1 MADILM
7 RACEKNYPQT
17 QYRYRIENQ
26 AEKAYESGLNRDF
39 RAYNH
44 DMKRKIIFWKNN
56 NVDYQKIEQYF
67 KSKAKKFAN
76 IQIDDKKLGGMP
88 TVKKT
93 RIPVSLIVACLKDEM
108 TFQEICEE
116 YKIAP
121 EDVEKVMEAIGNF
134 LKSKGDSIKNTY
146 YAVKKKGDSY
156 EIIRRFPKL

>member
-1 MADILM
+1 GSVSCVSETD
-7 RACEKNYPQT
+7 
-17 QYRYRIENQ
+17 
-26 AEKAYESGLNRDF
+26 
-39 RAYNH
+39 
-44 DMKRKIIFWKNN
+44 
-56 NVDYQKIEQYF
+56 IEQYF

-88 TVKKT
+88 TVKNT

>member
-1 MADILM
+1 M
-7 RACEKNYPQT
+7 T
-17 QYRYRIENQ
+17 YRYKRRQHHGHVLNV
-26 AEKAYESGLNRDF
+26 AEVIDGKGNGIVVHASVGANTQSDS
-39 RAYNH
+39 
-44 DMKRKIIFWKNN
+44 KN
-56 NVDYQKIEQYF
+56 
-67 KSKAKKFAN
+67 
-76 IQIDDKKLGGMP
+76 
-88 TVKKT
+88 T

-121 EDVEKVMEAIGNF
+121 EGVEKVMEAIGNF